1 MWGSID
7 GRSLMG
13 SYIFKDQTDSGA
25 TDSKCGDCRRTF
37 LRSCHLKRHQGT
49 IHSKE
54 KPYCCSHSRKCFSQ
68 ATGLKR
74 HQQTHQNETEE
85 TAEETEG
92 VPTDIYP
99 STECS
104 FSFVAKLNLYKH
116 LKRHHHGEYLKLV
129 ENRSFSALHT
139 KEAIDKHDPPYEPP
153 ARLKRS
159 TRSPNG
165 SRGHPKKRP
174 IGRHRGRP
182 PKNKS
187 PQQPIKNKVHEQSA
201 ESEQSTTDL
210 DGSAVPQR
218 ANTDGVMPQELPT
231 SSHICGECLRTFS
244 HLHLLKSHDC
254 IQQGDGP
261 HGCSHCGL
269 Y

>member
-1 MWGSID
+1 MKQ
-7 GRSLMG
+7 R
-13 SYIFKDQTDSGA
+13 KQQ
-25 TDSKCGDCRRTF
+25 RRQ
-37 LRSCHLKRHQGT
+37 R
-49 IHSKE
+49 
-54 KPYCCSHSRKCFSQ
+54 
-68 ATGLKR
+68 
-74 HQQTHQNETEE
+74 
-85 TAEETEG
+85 
-92 VPTDIYP
+92 PTDIYP

-129 ENRSFSALHT
+129 ENQSFSVLHT

-174 IGRHRGRP
+174 IGRPRGRP

-218 ANTDGVMPQELPT
+218 ANTDGERPYCCSL
-231 SSHICGECLRTFS
+231 C
-244 HLHLLKSHDC
+244 LKSFTQSSGLERHQESHSHHSTHRQSAALADATIYPC
-254 IQQGDGP
+254 DHCPFSFTAERYLHKHVHRHHPEMTTKHLCFNEGDVTSKDHSCTQCSKIFHTIRGFKNHACFRQGDQ
-261 HGCSHCGL
+261 L
-269 Y
+269 YLS